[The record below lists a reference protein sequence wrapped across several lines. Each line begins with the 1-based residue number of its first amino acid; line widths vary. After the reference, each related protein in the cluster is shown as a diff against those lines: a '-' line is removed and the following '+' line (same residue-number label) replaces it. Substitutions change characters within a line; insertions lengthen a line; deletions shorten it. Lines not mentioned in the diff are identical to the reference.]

1 METSVEVAHN
11 MKQMIPDM
19 DPHDMVMT
27 YHEETKHHFDRS
39 ARSLGYMDWANQPNP
54 FRRFNGAPLIRLP
67 LLPSNSNPISP
78 QYDDLY
84 ETHSVETQ
92 PVTIR
97 TISRFFEYALAV
109 SAWKQ
114 AGTTRWALRCNPS
127 SGNLHP
133 TEGYLIARR
142 IPGLESAPGV
152 YHYAPKEHGLEQRA
166 TFTNEVFPTLMEGY
180 PSDTFLV
187 GLTSIHWREAWKYG
201 ERAFRYC
208 QHDVGHAIGAL
219 RIAAATLGWNMLL
232 LDNQS
237 DGEIETL
244 LGLNRKEDFVGAEPE
259 TPDCIAVVFP
269 NTWDSSHTPPLAL
282 DATVLNSVW
291 KPVWSGKANRLS
303 RETPFPWGIIDAVST
318 ASRREAVDK
327 RTIQPTKN
335 IQSHERV
342 GGLYTQKRPL
352 SAGQIIRQRRSAVA
366 LDGKTSISMES
377 FFTMLARV
385 VPCSER
391 NLRSR
396 PMPWDA
402 VSWSPAVHLAIFVH
416 RVVGLTPGLYVLV
429 RDLNRLDAVKQSFHQ
444 HFPWQSPTQAP
455 KDVPLFLLEE
465 GDAQELA
472 TRVSCGQD
480 IAGMS
485 AFSLG
490 MIAEFE
496 PTLRKYGPS
505 FYRRLFWE
513 TGMIGQVLY
522 LEAEAAGVRGT
533 GIGCFFDNPVH
544 QLLGISDRTFQSLYH
559 FTIGGAVDDL
569 RLTTLPAY
577 DEERCAG

>member
-1 METSVEVAHN
+1 ME
-11 MKQMIPDM
+11 QLIPDM

-27 YHEETKHHFDRS
+27 YHEETKHHFDRY

-54 FRRFNGAPLIRLP
+54 FRRFDGAPLIRLP
-67 LLPSNSNPISP
+67 LLPLDGDPISP

-84 ETHSVETQ
+84 DTHSVETQ

-133 TEGYLIARR
+133 TEGYLIAGT
-142 IPGLESAPGV
+142 ISGLESGPGV
-152 YHYAPKEHGLEQRA
+152 YHYAPREHGLEQRA
-166 TFTNEVFPTLMEGY
+166 TFAEAVFPTLMNNY
-180 PSDTFLV
+180 PSDAFVV

-208 QHDVGHAIGAL
+208 QHDVGHAIGAI

-232 LDNQS
+232 LDDQS
-237 DGEIETL
+237 DGDIETL
-244 LGLNRKEDFVGAEPE
+244 LGLNRKEDFDGAEPE
-259 TPDCIAVVFP
+259 APECIAVVFP
-269 NTWDSSHTPPLAL
+269 HPWDASHTPPLAL
-282 DATVLNSVW
+282 DATVLNRVW
-291 KPVWSGKANRLS
+291 NPLWAGKANRLS
-303 RETPFPWGIIDAVST
+303 RDPVFPWSIIDAVST
-318 ASRREAVDK
+318 ASRRGTIDERA
-327 RTIQPTKN
+327 IQPTKV
-335 IQSHERV
+335 IQSNERV
-342 GGLYTQKRPL
+342 DGSHTQEATL

-366 LDGKTSISMES
+366 FDGTTSISMES

-391 NLRSR
+391 GLVSR

-402 VSWSPAVHLAIFVH
+402 VPWEPSIHLAIFVH

-429 RDLNRLDAVKQSFHQ
+429 RDLNKLDALKQSFHS

-455 KDVPLFLLEE
+455 KDIPLFLLEE
-465 GDAQELA
+465 GAAQECA
-472 TRVSCGQD
+472 VRVSCGQD

-496 PTLRKYGPS
+496 PTLRKHGPS
-505 FYRRLFWE
+505 FYPRLFWE
-513 TGMIGQVLY
+513 TGIIGQVLY
-522 LEAEAAGVRGT
+522 LEAEAAGVRAT
-533 GIGCFFDNPVH
+533 GIGCFFDDPVH

-559 FTIGGAVDDL
+559 FTTGGAVDDP

-577 DEERCAG
+577 DEDYSDIRNTRWVK